1 MLYLCYAS
9 DSRTVLLGEERGQ
22 VLNDLHNIYICVCVC
37 VCVCVGVCNNMQVQ
51 IHECFCVFVVCLA
64 HHSVLLLDLQEE
76 VGLEG
81 QGVLEARPVL
91 L

>member
-37 VCVCVGVCNNMQVQ
+37 VCNNMQVQ

>member
-1 MLYLCYAS
+1 MPAIVGPYFL
-9 DSRTVLLGEERGQ
+9 ERKE
-22 VLNDLHNIYICVCVC
+22 VRSLMICTIYIFVCVYVCVC
-37 VCVCVGVCNNMQVQ
+37 VCACVGVCNNMQVQ